1 MLVRQGG
8 KKLRYDEFEAL
19 KNVDVEQITRKVIQ
33 MMFESNCQRQY
44 YYYYL
49 VAAYWR
55 KMIRDNS
62 QFSNLLNELIP
73 NMRQLMSRDL
83 SGRTFYEII
92 ERIANIF
99 TEEELKAVILIA
111 DFSSHG
117 RVSEISTVKGVS
129 QLALQLLDINENDI
143 VLNQCSGI
151 NNFLI
156 ETFLSTAAKDF
167 YGVEIDTEAVCIA
180 KARCSV
186 LNDVDAMLT
195 GCSKIKTIQGNV
207 LSQEFSSLNAN
218 KVFSDGPFM
227 LRFWERDV
235 WNNRVLRNQ
244 YAHEK
249 RTITSD
255 WIFAS
260 AAHINQKK
268 PGRTVV
274 LMSNNGLWNEADRDI
289 RKRFVEQG
297 LIETIIALPER
308 ILSYTN
314 IASTMLVLSENN
326 KTVKLVDATGIYT
339 QGRRQNSLEESDIQ
353 KIVKACRDVCD
364 SEFCKTVTEKELAA
378 QEYILSP
385 SRYITNPVHEKL
397 QDNSYEFGTL
407 VNSINRGAVLSSQIL
422 DNLVSVEPTEFQYL
436 MLKDIIN
443 GELSKNLP
451 YLTNLE
457 ERYKRYFVK
466 PGNLIISK
474 ISPFKIAMVDIS
486 EDSKVLANGNLYFI
500 DIDRTKA
507 NPYFIML
514 YLQSEEGI
522 SQLNSWATGAAM
534 RSISIR
540 DLQKI
545 RIPKVSLEEQNRIE
559 EEYKD
564 LKDQLT
570 VISRQA
576 DIIKNKMGHLI
587 EEVL

>member
-1 MLVRQGG
+1 MRHEELEV
-8 KKLRYDEFEAL
+8 LN
-19 KNVDVEQITRKVIQ
+19 NVDLEQTKRKVWQFLI
-33 MMFESNCQRQY
+33 ESNCRREY

-55 KMIRDNS
+55 KTIRDNS
-62 QFSNLLNELIP
+62 QLSNLLKELIP
-73 NMRQLMSRDL
+73 HMRQLTSRDL
-83 SGRTFYEII
+83 SGRTFQEII
-92 ERIANIF
+92 DKLASSLSK
-99 TEEELKAVILIA
+99 EELKAVILLSDIGMN
-111 DFSSHG
+111 SRLMG
-117 RVSEISTVKGVS
+117 ISTVRGVS
-129 QLALQLLDINENDI
+129 QLALKLLDVQENDI
-143 VLNQCSGI
+143 ILNQCSGI
-151 NNFLI
+151 DNFLI
-156 ETFLSTAAKDF
+156 EAYLSSKAADF

-186 LNDVDAMLT
+186 LNDIESVLC
-195 GCSKIKTIQGNV
+195 GNFKIKNIQGNA

-244 YAHEK
+244 YADAK

-274 LMSNNGLWNEADRDI
+274 LMSNNGLWNEADREI

-297 LIETIIALPER
+297 LIETVIALPER
-308 ILSYTN
+308 VLSYTN
-314 IASTMLVLSENN
+314 IASTLLVLSENN
-326 KTVKLVDATGIYT
+326 KKVRLVDATSIYT
-339 QGRRQNSLEESDIQ
+339 QGRRQNSLEESDIE
-353 KIVKACRDVCD
+353 KIFKACFDEND
-364 SEFCKTVTEKELAA
+364 AGFCKTVSEKELAE

-397 QDNSYEFGTL
+397 QENSELFGTL
-407 VNSINRGAVLSSQIL
+407 VNSINRGAVISSQML
-422 DNLVSVEPTEFQYL
+422 DSMVSTEPTAFQYL
-436 MLKDIIN
+436 MLKDITN
-443 GELSKNLP
+443 GEVSKNLP
-451 YLTNLE
+451 YLANLDN
-457 ERYKRYFVK
+457 RYERYFVK

-540 DLQKI
+540 DMQKI
-545 RIPKVSLEEQNRIE
+545 RIPKVPLEEQNRIE

-564 LKDQLT
+564 LKEQLT
-570 VISRQA
+570 VVNRQA
-576 DIIKNKMGHLI
+576 DIIKNKIGHLV

>member
-1 MLVRQGG
+1 MQYEELEMLN
-8 KKLRYDEFEAL
+8 
-19 KNVDVEQITRKVIQ
+19 NVDLEQTKRKVWQFLI
-33 MMFESNCQRQY
+33 ESNCRREY

-62 QFSNLLNELIP
+62 QLSNLLKELIP
-73 NMRQLMSRDL
+73 HMRQLTSRDL
-83 SGRTFYEII
+83 SGRTFQEII
-92 ERIANIF
+92 DKLAF
-99 TEEELKAVILIA
+99 SLSKEELKAVILLSDIGMN
-111 DFSSHG
+111 G
-117 RVSEISTVKGVS
+117 RLTGISTVRGVS
-129 QLALQLLDINENDI
+129 QLALKLLDVQENDI
-143 VLNQCSGI
+143 ILNQCSGI

-156 ETFLSTAAKDF
+156 ESYLSSKAANF

-186 LNDVDAMLT
+186 LNDTDSVLC
-195 GCSKIKTIQGNV
+195 GNFKIKNIQGNA
-207 LSQEFSSLNAN
+207 LSQEFSGLNAN

-244 YAHEK
+244 YADAK

-274 LMSNNGLWNEADRDI
+274 LMSNNGLWNEADREI

-297 LIETIIALPER
+297 LIETVIALPER
-308 ILSYTN
+308 VLSYTN
-314 IASTMLVLSENN
+314 IASTLLVLSENN
-326 KTVKLVDATGIYT
+326 KKVRLVDATSIYT
-339 QGRRQNSLEESDIQ
+339 QGRRQNSLEESDIE
-353 KIVKACRDVCD
+353 KIVKACCD
-364 SEFCKTVTEKELAA
+364 ENDAEFSKTVSEKELAE

-397 QDNSYEFGTL
+397 QENSELFGAL
-407 VNSINRGAVLSSQIL
+407 VNSINRGAVISSQML
-422 DNLVSVEPTEFQYL
+422 DSMVSSEPTAFQYL
-436 MLKDIIN
+436 MLKDITN
-443 GELSKNLP
+443 GEISKNLP
-451 YLTNLE
+451 YLANLDN
-457 ERYKRYFVK
+457 RYERYFVK

-507 NPYFIML
+507 NPYYIML

-522 SQLNSWATGAAM
+522 SQLNSWATGGPM

-540 DLQKI
+540 DMQKI
-545 RIPKVSLEEQNRIE
+545 RIPKVPLEEQNKIE

-564 LKDQLT
+564 LKEQLT
-570 VISRQA
+570 VVNRQA
-576 DIIKNKMGHLI
+576 DIIKNKMGHLV

>member
-1 MLVRQGG
+1 M
-8 KKLRYDEFEAL
+8 RYEELEAL
-19 KNVDVEQITRKVIQ
+19 KNVDVEQITRRVIQ
-33 MMFESNCQRQY
+33 MLLESNCQRQF

-49 VAAYWR
+49 AAAYWR
-55 KMIRDNS
+55 KMIRDSS
-62 QFSNLLNELIP
+62 QFSNLLNDLIP

-92 ERIANIF
+92 EKIANAF
-99 TEEELKAVILIA
+99 TGEELKAVILIA

-117 RVSEISTVKGVS
+117 RVSEISTVKGIS
-129 QLALQLLDINENDI
+129 QLALQFLNINENDI

-156 ETFLSTAAKDF
+156 EAYLSTKAAGF

-180 KARCSV
+180 RARCSV
-186 LNDVDAMLT
+186 LNDVESMLCD
-195 GCSKIKTIQGNV
+195 CSKIKTIQGNV

-235 WNNRVLRNQ
+235 WNNRALRNQ
-244 YAHEK
+244 YVHAK

-260 AAHINQKK
+260 AAHINQKR

-274 LMSNNGLWNEADRDI
+274 LMSNNGLWNEADREI

-297 LIETIIALPER
+297 LIEAVIALPER

-326 KTVKLVDATGIYT
+326 KTIKLVDATGIYT
-339 QGRRQNSLEESDIQ
+339 QGRRQNSLEESDIR
-353 KIVKACRDVCD
+353 KIVQACNDVSD
-364 SEFCKTVTEKELAA
+364 THYCKTVSEKELAA

-397 QDNSYEFGTL
+397 RLNSNEFGTL
-407 VNSINRGAVLSSQIL
+407 TNSINRGAVISSQML
-422 DNLVSVEPTEFQYL
+422 DTMISAEPTEFQYL
-436 MLKDIIN
+436 MLKDITN
-443 GELSKNLP
+443 GELCKNLP

-457 ERYKRYFVK
+457 NRYERYFVK

-474 ISPFKIAMVDIS
+474 ISPFKIAMADIA

-522 SQLNSWATGAAM
+522 SQLNSWATGVSM

-545 RIPKVSLEEQNRIE
+545 RIPKVTLEEQNRIE

-570 VISRQA
+570 VVTRQA